1 MALSGNRVVTLVTLI
16 NLGAFFVI
24 CPKNLFFI
32 FFYFLPIYKGEL
44 SLIGLPH
51 MTKALKTAKYLDL
64 NKPKKAVGRPKVNEN
79 SNLTRKQELFVK
91 VLVSQDG
98 KITKRDAAIE
108 AGFPVSSAH
117 QRAYEMTTPSICPHV
132 VKAIREY
139 RAELDRKYGIDYK
152 RHVRDLQRIR
162 DAAFED
168 KNYSAAVMAEYR
180 RGQAGDLYINKSEVR
195 YGTIDSMS
203 KEEVVKA
210 LNELKGQISPVGGG
224 ITLDHEEETQELHG
238 ERVLVAAK
246 ESNSSSSA
254 PLEND

>member
-1 MALSGNRVVTLVTLI
+1 M
-16 NLGAFFVI
+16 
-24 CPKNLFFI
+24 
-32 FFYFLPIYKGEL
+32 
-44 SLIGLPH
+44 IGLPH
-51 MTKALKTAKYLDL
+51 MTKTSLKKAKYIDPD
-64 NKPKKAVGRPKVNEN
+64 KPKKAVGRPRVHEN
-79 SNLTRKQELFVK
+79 SNLSRKQELFVK
-91 VLVSQDG
+91 ILVSQDG

-132 VKAIREY
+132 VKAIREF

-152 RHVRDLQRIR
+152 RHVRDLQTIR

-180 RGQAGDLYINKSEVR
+180 RGQAGDLYVNKSEVR

-203 KEEVVKA
+203 KDEVVKA

-246 ESNSSSSA
+246 ESDSSLSA
-254 PLEND
+254 SLEND